1 MASSTGVVDALIVE
15 SCRPTLEKPNA
26 YRRNMPETAG
36 VVVVVGIKRADGL
49 NSTAAKGTAKRGRYY
64 TFAIG
69 VFSSIVSIQASQ
81 PPNVDSI
88 PKRLMQITD

>member
-36 VVVVVGIKRADGL
+36 VVMVGIKRADGL
-49 NSTAAKGTAKRGRYY
+49 NSTAAKGTAKRVRYY